1 MSDIP
6 PAQTFLY
13 RIMVVS
19 SYSTVLKFWVI
30 ITGGASAT
38 TGTKGKLT
46 NNLKKSFFM
55 GLIYKVSIL
64 WKKREKILEAFLI
77 NIRCDFPSTS
87 RNSISGIFQHLSNC
101 HYIALYNL

>member
-46 NNLKKSFFM
+46 NNLKK
-55 GLIYKVSIL
+55 KVFS
-64 WKKREKILEAFLI
+64 WA
-77 NIRCDFPSTS
+77 
-87 RNSISGIFQHLSNC
+87 
-101 HYIALYNL
+101 